1 MIPQARRLRENRCES
16 REEFWTKKRDKRK
29 KVVYGKDLTSDEKM
43 FHAIAEVCMFFGK
56 TFLQRAFQQ
65 TMFFLRDPGEARWD
79 IGGQRHL
86 PDLMMMG
93 VLNHVEL
100 QSQVKVRPR
109 PGSMGQCWMSH
120 P

>member
-1 MIPQARRLRENRCES
+1 MLH
-16 REEFWTKKRDKRK
+16 
-29 KVVYGKDLTSDEKM
+29 G
-43 FHAIAEVCMFFGK
+43 IAEVCMFSGK
-56 TFLQRAFQQ
+56 TFFQRAFQQ

-79 IGGQRHL
+79 TGGRCHL
-86 PDLMMMG
+86 PDFMMMG
-93 VLNHVEL
+93 VLNYVEL